1 MPSNIQYKHTDG
13 YHSQDTKDLGM
24 KNSPE
29 RDPILVIVY
38 LSIPTDGPTSLKK
51 RCKPKE

>member
-1 MPSNIQYKHTDG
+1 MLSSILHKYTDG
-13 YHSQDTKDLGM
+13 YHSQDTKYLGM

-38 LSIPTDGPTSLKK
+38 LSIPTDGLISLKK

>member
-1 MPSNIQYKHTDG
+1 MLSNTLLKHTDG
-13 YHSQDTKDLGM
+13 YHNSQDTKDLGI

-38 LSIPTDGPTSLKK
+38 LSIPRDGLTSLKK
-51 RCKPKE
+51 RCKPS